1 MHILGVDIGGTG
13 IKAAVVD
20 TQTGKLISEHQRIP
34 TPKPATPE
42 NIAASLS
49 ELVRKLAWSGP
60 VGCGFPA
67 TVHHGVAY
75 SASNIDPSWINTDA
89 QTLFSE
95 KTGQSCF
102 VVNDADAA
110 GMAEMCFGAGQNQR
124 GVTILLT
131 IGTGIGSAVFVNGEL
146 HPNTELGHL
155 KFAGDIAERYC
166 AESTRVTR
174 NLSWPEWG
182 TRFNEYLHH
191 LEFIFNPDRV
201 IIGGGIAEQMDEF
214 KSFITTKAPVLAAQ
228 SLNQAGINGA
238 ALFAESQLN
247 KQEKAS

>member
-1 MHILGVDIGGTG
+1 MNILGIDIGGTG

-20 TQTGKLISEHQRIP
+20 TRTGKLVGERKRIP

-42 NIAASLS
+42 NIARSLA
-49 ELVRKLAWSGP
+49 ELVKEISWAGP
-60 VGCGFPA
+60 IGCGFPA

-89 QTLFSE
+89 QTLFSQV
-95 KTGQSCF
+95 TGQPCF

-110 GMAEMCFGAGQNQR
+110 GMAEMRFGAGENQS

-155 KFAGDIAERYC
+155 KFAESIAERYC
-166 AESTRVTR
+166 AESTRITQQ
-174 NLSWPEWG
+174 LSWQEWG
-182 TRFNEYLHH
+182 ARFNEYLNH
-191 LEFIFNPDRV
+191 LEFIFNPDRFIV
-201 IIGGGIAEQMDEF
+201 GGGVAEQMTQF
-214 KSFITTKAPVLAAQ
+214 QPFITTKAPVLAAK
-228 SLNQAGINGA
+228 SLNQAGIIGA
-238 ALFAESQLN
+238 ALFAESQLT
-247 KQEKAS
+247 K

>member
-1 MHILGVDIGGTG
+1 MHILGIDIGGTG

-20 TQTGKLISEHQRIP
+20 TQTGKLAGAHKRVP

-42 NIAASLS
+42 NIAVCLS
-49 ELVRKLAWSGP
+49 DLVRELAWTGP

-89 QTLFSE
+89 QTLFSAR
-95 KTGQSCF
+95 TGQPCF

-110 GMAEMCFGAGQNQR
+110 GMAEMRFGSGQNQH

-166 AESTRVTR
+166 AESTRI
-174 NLSWPEWG
+174 NQHLNWQEWG
-182 TRFNEYLHH
+182 QRFNEYLNH
-191 LEFIFNPDRV
+191 LEFVFNPDRF
-201 IIGGGIAEQMDEF
+201 IIGGGVAEQMEQF
-214 KSFITTKAPVLAAQ
+214 KPLLTTKAPVLAAQ
-228 SLNQAGINGA
+228 SLNQAGIIGA
-238 ALFAESQLN
+238 ALFAENQLTN
-247 KQEKAS
+247 HKAS

>member
-13 IKAAVVD
+13 IKAAVID
-20 TQTGKLISEHQRIP
+20 TRTGKLIGEHKRIP

-49 ELVRKLAWSGP
+49 HLITESGWSGP
-60 VGCGFPA
+60 IGCGFPA

-95 KTGQSCF
+95 TTGQPCF

-110 GMAEMCFGAGQNQR
+110 GMAEMRFGAGQNQH
-124 GVTILLT
+124 GITILLT

-166 AESTRVTR
+166 AESTRI
-174 NLSWPEWG
+174 NQHLSWQEWG
-182 TRFNEYLHH
+182 TRFNEYLNH
-191 LEFIFNPDRV
+191 LEFVFNPDRF
-201 IIGGGIAEQMDEF
+201 IIGGGIAEHMDEF
-214 KSFITTKAPVLAAQ
+214 QSFITTKAPVLAAQ
-228 SLNQAGINGA
+228 SLNQAGIIGA

-247 KQEKAS
+247 K